1 MGRKK
6 KPKVEQRIADALDV
20 ELEVSEDK
28 SIKKKEINEIT
39 KASDELKS
47 DYRSVR
53 GNLYSIISKG
63 NEAIDGILEVAQE
76 GDSPRAYEVAAQMIK
91 TVAEANK
98 DLLDLHKKMKDI
110 KKDNSGP
117 SSVTQTNAIY
127 VGSTK
132 DLQELVNDSRS
143 AARRLHSD
151 DIIDV
156 EIENGQDG

>member
-1 MGRKK
+1 MSKKK
-6 KPKVEQRIADALDV
+6 KPKVEQKIADALGIDI
-20 ELEVSEDK
+20 ELSED
-28 SIKKKEINEIT
+28 SPIKKKEINEIT

-132 DLQELVNDSRS
+132 ELQELVNDSRS

-156 EIENGQDG
+156 EIENVQEE